1 MAVENPAGL
10 IQDFTSAV
18 QALGLTCVVRHDHH
32 AAPHKGKALPAGEC
46 AVYVFT
52 LSPGYGQN
60 TEAGSNRTLKVGKAG
75 LNCSPRFQSQHYSTK
90 AAPST
95 LAATLLKTTILWQY
109 IGIAS
114 LDESNVR
121 AWIEANTE
129 RDNFY
134 LKADDAHLLGKLE
147 TYLKGRLGPVFEGGT
162 E

>member
-10 IQDFTSAV
+10 IQDFASAV
-18 QALGLTCVVRHDHH
+18 QALGLNCVVRHDHQ
-32 AAPHKGKALPAGEC
+32 AAPHKGKGLPIGEC
-46 AVYVFT
+46 AVSVFT
-52 LSPGYGQN
+52 LSPGYGRS
-60 TEAGSNRTLKVGKAG
+60 TAGANRALKVGKAG
-75 LNCSPRFQSQHYSTK
+75 TNCSARFQSQHYGTK

-95 LAATLLKTTILWQY
+95 LAATLLKTKILWPH
-109 IGIAS
+109 IGITS
-114 LDESNVR
+114 LNESNVR

>member
-32 AAPHKGKALPAGEC
+32 AAPHKGKALPVGEC

-52 LSPGYGQN
+52 LSPGYGRN
-60 TEAGSNRTLKVGKAG
+60 TVAGANRALKVGKAG
-75 LNCSPRFQSQHYSTK
+75 VNCSARFQSQHYSTK

-95 LAATLLKTTILWQY
+95 LAATLLKTKILWPY
-109 IGIAS
+109 IGITL

-121 AWIEANTE
+121 LWIEHNTE

-134 LKADDAHLLGKLE
+134 LNTSDTHLLGRLE

>member
-1 MAVENPAGL
+1 
-10 IQDFTSAV
+10 
-18 QALGLTCVVRHDHH
+18 
-32 AAPHKGKALPAGEC
+32 
-46 AVYVFT
+46 
-52 LSPGYGQN
+52 
-60 TEAGSNRTLKVGKAG
+60 LKVGKASA
-75 LNCSPRFQSQHYSTK
+75 NCNARFQSQHYSTK
-90 AAPST
+90 AATGT
-95 LAATLLKTTILWQY
+95 LAATLVKTKILWPY

-114 LDESNVR
+114 LDESNIR